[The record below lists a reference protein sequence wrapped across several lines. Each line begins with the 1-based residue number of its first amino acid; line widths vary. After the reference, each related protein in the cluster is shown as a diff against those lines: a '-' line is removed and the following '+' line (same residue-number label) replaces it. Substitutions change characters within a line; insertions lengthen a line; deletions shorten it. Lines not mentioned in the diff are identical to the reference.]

1 MTMPLCLR
9 SSDGQSY
16 IPFSSAPSIRL
27 CANVVWVPFDAS
39 MALSSIYTAVSER
52 LFSYGA

>member
-1 MTMPLCLR
+1 MAVPLCLR

-27 CANVVWVPFDAS
+27 CANVVCVPFDAS
-39 MALSSIYTAVSER
+39 MALSIICMIVSGRR
-52 LFSYGA
+52 LSREA